1 MVTSVSFV
9 TCYLLLEENKS
20 VSYSSSA
27 PSSLLLTFLDT
38 QPAIAK
44 SLAPCIGAIS
54 SVVWI
59 PAEYTCMRCFFLER
73 AIAPGFSVVVT
84 LPSF

>member
-54 SVVWI
+54 SVV
-59 PAEYTCMRCFFLER
+59 
-73 AIAPGFSVVVT
+73 
-84 LPSF
+84 